1 MLLRKGKWLLP
12 SKEIRK
18 GARLMAM
25 LVSDRYNTWVVMLIS
40 LEEMKRLTPDNTKGR
55 PIYAAVNPVGN
66 NVAIYPEADRDYHI
80 RQRWQLE
87 YEVA

>member
-1 MLLRKGKWLLP
+1 MLLRKGKWLLQ

-18 GARLMAM
+18 GARLLA
-25 LVSDRYNTWVVMLIS
+25 LVASDRYMTWAVMLIS
-40 LEEMKRLTPDNTKGR
+40 LEEMKLLTPDSTKGR

-66 NVAIYPEADRDYHI
+66 NVVIYPEADRDYHI

>member
-18 GARLMAM
+18 GARLIA
-25 LVSDRYNTWVVMLIS
+25 LVASDRYMTWAVMLIS
-40 LEEMKRLTPDNTKGR
+40 LEEMKNLTPDNTKGR
-55 PIYAAVNPVGN
+55 PLYAAVNPVGN
-66 NVAIYPEADRDYHI
+66 NVVIYPEADRDYLI